1 MKRLCSLLMISAFC
15 VLSGCNEAVPV
26 KAALPPIVLPEPEP
40 RPIVNI
46 SSLGQ
51 GDAQADTPEQ
61 TSEPESAPAEEF
73 FSEPE
78 TEPENIHIIV
88 KKADLTLEL
97 YGDDV
102 LIGKFPI
109 RIGEA
114 EGQKEKEGDK
124 RTPEGNYYICS
135 RKDETENT
143 LFMGISY
150 PNAEDAKSGYEDEL
164 IDRSTRNAII
174 EAIDDG
180 KRPPWDTP
188 LGGAIGIHGKYDDR
202 EFTQGCIAIS
212 DDNVRILWEYAQ
224 TGTTVEILP

>member
-1 MKRLCSLLMISAFC
+1 MKRLYSLLMIFAFC
-15 VLSGCNEAVPV
+15 VLSGCNNAVPV
-26 KAALPPIVLPEPEP
+26 KAALPPIVLPEPKP
-40 RPIVNI
+40 VVNI
-46 SSLGQ
+46 SASGQ
-51 GDAQADTPEQ
+51 GDVQMDTPEQ
-61 TSEPESAPAEEF
+61 APEPAPAPEEEEF
-73 FSEPE
+73 FNEPE
-78 TEPENIHIIV
+78 TDPEDIHIIV
-88 KKADLTLEL
+88 KKSELTLEL

-109 RIGEA
+109 RIGES

-150 PNAEDAKSGYEDEL
+150 PNTEDAKAAYEDER

-174 EAIDDG
+174 EAIDGG

-188 LGGAIGIHGKYDDR
+188 MGGSIGIHGKYDDR

-224 TGTTVEILP
+224 TGTSVEILP